1 MKEERTKL
9 QFRKNCEGYFL
20 NEKADKILAKETESG
35 IILFPG
41 GGIDENE
48 TVKQGMIRETFEE
61 TGAKVSQLTYLGNIK
76 IIWGED
82 WAKTE
87 KQKKRYL
94 EFQGD
99 DMHFFSGVVKEIT
112 TNESEE
118 DSWNKNKFM
127 ELNKVIQKI
136 ESKISSEESTKKYR
150 KKQIKFLKEIKN
162 KKHFIA

>member
-1 MKEERTKL
+1 
-9 QFRKNCEGYFL
+9 
-20 NEKADKILAKETESG
+20 
-35 IILFPG
+35 
-41 GGIDENE
+41 
-48 TVKQGMIRETFEE
+48 MIRETFEE

-76 IIWGED
+76 IMWGED

-136 ESKISSEESTKKYR
+136 ESKISFEKSTKEYR
-150 KKQIKFLKEIKN
+150 KAQLNFFLLLLN
-162 KKHFIA
+162 FLV